1 MKRFLAGLVVA
12 ASMTGS
18 FAGVSHGGDWPQW
31 RGPNRDDRSE
41 ETGLKKDFKAAPKTV
56 WKITDAGIGYSGPS
70 ILDGKLYLVG
80 GTPEG
85 AKHQDEVSCYDANT
99 GDKVWR
105 VKLEGQYEDS
115 GSDKNWGGGPRGN
128 PTITKDGMV
137 YVLGIRGDLFCLDAK
152 DGKVVWTKSYA
163 KDFGGKL
170 MSGWGFSE
178 SPLVDGEKIVCI
190 PGGSGGSIIALDR
203 KTGKTIWRTKE
214 LKDDAAYASVVKAKL
229 SGVEQYVTLTS
240 KGVVG
245 VDVESGKLLWKLD
258 CGDKYRVAVIPT
270 PVIAGENLVYATSGY
285 GAGCDLI
292 KISGDAKGQKAERVF
307 ANKDVVNHHGG
318 VIYKDGHIYGHSDT
332 KGWICQDLESG
343 KLKWEAKGGKA
354 LDKGSVTYADGAL
367 YCFGERSGDLAVY
380 EATPKGAKELGR
392 FKLPEQ
398 TKIRRPSGMIWTH
411 PVIANGK
418 LYLRDQDL
426 LFCFDIAGDKN

>member
-1 MKRFLAGLVVA
+1 
-12 ASMTGS
+12 
-18 FAGVSHGGDWPQW
+18 
-31 RGPNRDDRSE
+31 
-41 ETGLKKDFKAAPKTV
+41 
-56 WKITDAGIGYSGPS
+56 
-70 ILDGKLYLVG
+70 
-80 GTPEG
+80 
-85 AKHQDEVSCYDANT
+85 
-99 GDKVWR
+99 
-105 VKLEGQYEDS
+105 
-115 GSDKNWGGGPRGN
+115 
-128 PTITKDGMV
+128 
-137 YVLGIRGDLFCLDAK
+137 
-152 DGKVVWTKSYA
+152 
-163 KDFGGKL
+163 
-170 MSGWGFSE
+170 
-178 SPLVDGEKIVCI
+178 
-190 PGGSGGSIIALDR
+190 
-203 KTGKTIWRTKE
+203 
-214 LKDDAAYASVVKAKL
+214 
-229 SGVEQYVTLTS
+229 
-240 KGVVG
+240 VVG
-245 VDVESGKLLWKLD
+245 VDAESGKLLWKLD